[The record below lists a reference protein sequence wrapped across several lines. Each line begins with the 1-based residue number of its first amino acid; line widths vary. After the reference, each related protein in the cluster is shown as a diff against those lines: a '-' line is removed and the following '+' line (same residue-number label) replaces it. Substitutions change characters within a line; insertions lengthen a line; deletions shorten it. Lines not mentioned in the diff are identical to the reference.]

1 MSENKTNK
9 FDCLKLSNQLCF
21 PLYAASR
28 KIVATY
34 TPHLKPLNLTYTQY
48 LVFLVLW
55 ETDDITVSEIC
66 SKLHLDNGTVS
77 PLIKK
82 LESRGLLKRERS
94 SKDERVVTVKLTKE
108 GKDLKKE
115 AVKIPEKIG
124 ACVDLS
130 PEEAGFLY
138 SILYK
143 LID

>member
-1 MSENKTNK
+1 MSENNTNK

-34 TPHLKPLNLTYTQY
+34 TPYLKPLNLTYTQY